1 MQDLLE
7 RLFSIV
13 ERHNEVGKMIT
24 DPDVISDMKK
34 YLSDIKKKAT
44 PTLRK
49 YNVQRAFVFGS
60 FSRGDFTVKSDIDFL
75 MDFSAGTSLFDVI
88 GLKHELE
95 DLFGRNVDIVSRPA
109 VSKYLLHHIKKDLQ
123 QVL

>member
-1 MQDLLE
+1 
-7 RLFSIV
+7 
-13 ERHNEVGKMIT
+13 
-24 DPDVISDMKK
+24 MKK
-34 YLSDIKKKAT
+34 HLSDLKKRAT

-60 FSRGDFTVKSDIDFL
+60 FSRGDFTTKSDIDFL
-75 MDFSAGTSLFDVI
+75 MDFSSDTSLFDVI

-95 DLFGRNVDIVSRPA
+95 DIFGRTVDIVSRRA
-109 VSKYLLHHIKKDLQ
+109 VSKHVLPYITKDLQ